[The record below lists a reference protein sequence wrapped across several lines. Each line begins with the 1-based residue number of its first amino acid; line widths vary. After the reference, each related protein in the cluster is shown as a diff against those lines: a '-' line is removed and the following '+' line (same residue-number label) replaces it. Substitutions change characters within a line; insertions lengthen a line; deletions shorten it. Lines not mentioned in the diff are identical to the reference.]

1 MNLNGYKFNLL
12 LVGLLFS
19 LLYLPVMN
27 RPYSFEELRLTS
39 HFQKSSQQDNF
50 LLSKMGKKEDVSSQ
64 WDQYGKEY
72 LKLYPPFLMGFY
84 FVWSKVSSED
94 EVLMRLPLLLLILW
108 AGYELFQMMALLWGK
123 DEASLFLL
131 TLTLFPWVY
140 SSGTSII
147 PSSFGLYMGVISLS
161 LFLRT
166 IKESKKTPK
175 RAYLIN
181 LLGLL
186 TLYQFSLLLLTQVFV
201 GFIIKEKKKYFIP
214 NLTYLFL
221 IVSLWVTYF
230 SAPSTF
236 GTNPLTF
243 YWGAQNPKDF
253 FKFIEVLLTGVL
265 NA

>member
-12 LVGLLFS
+12 LVGILFS
-19 LLYLPVMN
+19 LLYFPVMN

-50 LLSKMGKKEDVSSQ
+50 LLGKMGKKEEELSQ

-72 LKLYPPFLMGFY
+72 LKIYPPLLMGFY
-84 FVWSKVSSED
+84 FVWSKISSED
-94 EVLMRLPLLLLILW
+94 EILMRLPLFLLILW
-108 AGYELFQMMALLWGK
+108 AGYELFHMMALLWGK

-140 SSGTSII
+140 TSGTTLI

-161 LFLRT
+161 LFLKT
-166 IKESKKTPK
+166 IKENKQPPK

-181 LLGLL
+181 VLGLL
-186 TLYQFSLLLLTQVFV
+186 TLYQFSLLLLAQVLV
-201 GFIIKEKKKYFIP
+201 GFIVKERKSYLLPSFI
-214 NLTYLFL
+214 NLFF
-221 IVSLWVTYF
+221 IVSLWIPYLL
-230 SAPSTF
+230 APAIL
-236 GTNPLTF
+236 GNNPLTF
-243 YWGAQNPKDF
+243 YWGKQNPNDI
-253 FKFIEVLLTGVL
+253 FKFIEVLLIGVL